1 MKRAA
6 VIGSIVMAVAVI
18 VGAFIIG
25 GGNGSTT
32 EAKSGTTT
40 VSPAK
45 AGAEAI
51 NSGKNDSKSQSGG
64 PTTSEKQDDEGGD
77 DKGKEC
83 KPPAKNKYETKSQFL
98 GLDPATVRSDKKVE
112 FQVKNFRPCVSVTLS
127 YKVGDVT
134 TVVVSVQTDKNGK
147 AEGKFAAPPLGGK
160 SSATFS
166 ITASD
171 GALDATTTLTV
182 VKKK

>member
-25 GGNGSTT
+25 GGDGAT
-32 EAKSGTTT
+32 EAKSGVTTTT
-40 VSPAK
+40 VNPALT
-45 AGAEAI
+45 GANAI

-64 PTTSEKQDDEGGD
+64 PTTSEKKDD
-77 DKGKEC
+77 DKGEDKEC
-83 KPPAKNKYETKSQFL
+83 KAPAKNKYETKSAFL

-112 FQVKNFRPCVSVTLS
+112 FEVKNFRPCAFVTLS
-127 YKVGDVT
+127 Y
-134 TVVVSVQTDKNGK
+134 VSNSSTIIVATVQTDKKGK
-147 AEGKFAAPPLGGK
+147 AEGKFAAPALPTGQ
-160 SSATFS
+160 SSATFD

-171 GALDATTTLTV
+171 GGLSDTTTLTV

>member
-25 GGNGSTT
+25 GGDGSTT
-32 EAKSGTTT
+32 EAKSPTTT
-40 VSPAK
+40 VNPAL
-45 AGAEAI
+45 AGANAI

-64 PTTSEKQDDEGGD
+64 PTTTEKKSD
-77 DKGKEC
+77 DKGEGSENEGKTC
-83 KPPAKNKYETKSQFL
+83 TAPAKSKYETKAAFI

-112 FQVKNFRPCVSVTLS
+112 FELKNFRPCVTVTVS
-127 YKVGDVT
+127 YKVGNTT
-134 TVVVSVQTDKNGK
+134 TVVATVNTDKKGK
-147 AEGKFAAPPLGGK
+147 AEGKFAAPPVG
-160 SSATFS
+160 TYT

-171 GALDATTTLTV
+171 GALSDTTTLTV